1 MLATVSSATLVGV
14 EGRPIDVEVHVSRG
28 LPSFT
33 IVGLPDAS
41 CREARDRVRA
51 AIISSGLSWPQQR
64 VTVNLAPTGIRKAGA
79 GLDLPIAVAL
89 LIADGQL
96 PMGSASGLGF
106 LGELGLDGSVRR
118 VAGVL
123 PLVDAIRAGVV
134 VVPASCVEEAS
145 LVRGSSVRSVPGL
158 RTLVAVLRCEEGWPD
173 PPPTQM
179 TEYGFQGPDLS
190 DVRGQALGRLAV
202 EVAAAGGHH
211 LLFVGPPGAGKTM
224 LAERLPGLL
233 PPLPTPEALEVA
245 RIHSAAG
252 LPLPPG
258 ALVKRPPYRAPHH
271 SASLVSLV
279 GGGTSQLRPGE
290 LSCAHHGVLFLDEL
304 GEFPADVLDTLRQP
318 LEEGTI
324 LVCRAR
330 ASVAFPARV
339 LLVAAMNPCPCGG
352 EGAPG
357 GCRCSDAAIARYVS
371 RISGPLLDRFDLRV
385 HLDRPEVTELMDAR
399 PSSGES
405 SETVAA
411 RVRAARQLAH
421 KRGLRCNAE
430 LPARLLD
437 ELAPLG
443 PAARRLLETRLR
455 QGRISA
461 RGLHRVRRVARTLAD
476 LAGEPDVA
484 GQPGLAGGSGSAGQ
498 PGLVAAEHVLT
509 ALALRGEVFT
519 PPRVPV

>member
-51 AIISSGLSWPQQR
+51 AIISSGLGWPQQR
-64 VTVNLAPTGIRKAGA
+64 VTVNLAPTGIRKGGA

-89 LIADGQL
+89 LVADGQL
-96 PMGSASGLGF
+96 PDGCAAGLGF

-123 PLVDAIRAGVV
+123 PLVDAMRAEKV
-134 VVPASCVEEAS
+134 VVPTSCAEEAS
-145 LVRGSSVRSVPGL
+145 LVRGSDVACIPGL
-158 RTLVAVLRCEEGWPD
+158 RTLVSVLRGEEGWPD
-173 PPPTQM
+173 RPPSRPGG
-179 TEYGFQGPDLS
+179 ESDEGPDLA

-211 LLFVGPPGAGKTM
+211 LLLVGPPGAGKTM

-233 PPLPTPEALEVA
+233 PPLETSEALEVA
-245 RIHSAAG
+245 RVHSAAG

-258 ALVKRPPYRAPHH
+258 SLVKRPPYRAPHH

-279 GGGTSQLRPGE
+279 GGGTAQLRPGE
-290 LSCAHHGVLFLDEL
+290 LSCAHRGVLFLDEL
-304 GEFPADVLDTLRQP
+304 GEFAPDVLDTLRQP
-318 LEEGTI
+318 LEEGSI

-330 ASVAFPARV
+330 ASVVFPARV

-357 GCRCSDAAIARYVS
+357 GCRCSDSAIARYAAK
-371 RISGPLLDRFDLRV
+371 ISGPLLDRFDLRV
-385 HLDRPEVTELMDAR
+385 QVDRPEVSELMDER
-399 PSSGES
+399 PSPAERSAS
-405 SETVAA
+405 VAE
-411 RVRAARQLAH
+411 RVRLARRAAAS
-421 KRGLRCNAE
+421 KGVRCNAE
-430 LPARLLD
+430 LPGALLD
-437 ELAPLG
+437 ELAPLERS
-443 PAARRLLETRLR
+443 ARALLETRLR

-461 RGLHRVRRVARTLAD
+461 RGVHRVRRVARTLAD
-476 LAGEPDVA
+476 LGAHDGPITVEQVH
-484 GQPGLAGGSGSAGQ
+484 S
-498 PGLVAAEHVLT
+498 

-519 PPRVPV
+519 PTRVPS

>member
-1 MLATVSSATLVGV
+1 VLATVSSATLVGV

-51 AIISSGLSWPQQR
+51 AIISSGLSWPQHR

-89 LIADGQL
+89 LVADGQL
-96 PMGSASGLGF
+96 PQGCASGLGF

-118 VAGVL
+118 VAGVI
-123 PLVDAIRAGVV
+123 PLVDAIGADLV
-134 VVPASCVEEAS
+134 VVPTSCAEEAA
-145 LVRGSSVRSVPGL
+145 LVRGSSVVSVPGL
-158 RTLVAVLRCEEGWPD
+158 RTLASVLRGEEGWPD
-173 PPPTQM
+173 PPPAQIVTDSSS
-179 TEYGFQGPDLS
+179 GPDLA

-211 LLFVGPPGAGKTM
+211 LLLVGPPGAGKTM

-233 PPLPTPEALEVA
+233 PQLPTPDALEVA

-252 LPLPPG
+252 LALPPG
-258 ALVKRPPYRAPHH
+258 SLVKRPPYRAPHH

-318 LEEGTI
+318 LEEGSI

-330 ASVAFPARV
+330 ASVVFPARV

-352 EGAPG
+352 DGAPG
-357 GCRCSDAAIARYVS
+357 GCRCSDSSIARYAS

-385 HLDRPEVTELMDAR
+385 HVDRPEVSELMDDR
-399 PSSGES
+399 PAQGEPS
-405 SETVAA
+405 ATVAA
-411 RVRAARQLAH
+411 RVRVARQEAR
-421 KRGLRCNAE
+421 KRGVRCNAE
-430 LPARLLD
+430 IPGRLLD
-437 ELAPLG
+437 DLAPLE

-461 RGLHRVRRVARTLAD
+461 RGVHRVRRVARTLAD
-476 LAGEPDVA
+476 LVGH
-484 GQPGLAGGSGSAGQ
+484 PG
-498 PGLVAAEHVLT
+498 PVPAEHVQS
-509 ALALRGEVFT
+509 ALALRAEVFT
-519 PPRVPV
+519 TTRVPV